1 METNAVVLAVRNQK
15 AVILAKGGIYEEIP
29 NQGYYAGERIVWKCK
44 KTASAILR
52 RSLTIAACL
61 VFLLTSSVIAGAK
74 YLPWTYVSVALGE
87 TSVQYCL
94 NARNEVLSADA
105 DTEEGQAIL
114 EQVAVMPYE
123 SLEGTMERTLSAL
136 QQINKEETPV
146 FVEISPRFGDG
157 SQVEKTVT
165 EVGGTSEMEMV
176 LEKTPWQDR
185 GRPNDLPREMEQENP
200 PTPPEQFTQPSP
212 GNNEIVPA
220 PESQE
225 KSAAMAP
232 VNQALPAQAPLL
244 QSGETWKENEPG
256 MPPDSIVPLLQGNP
270 VVQQEAALPSDPV
283 PAMNP
288 ESHAPIS
295 IEPASAADSKEPKY
309 LDSQQGA
316 AAPETAAKEEA
327 ILAQALPPEAHPRLK
342 EEARPAPISASPEE
356 QRMEQTVPEHL
367 PGAGGEQNMN
377 HAPSTQDMQGGQ
389 ASQARPPSPTQP

>member
-105 DTEEGQAIL
+105 DTDEGQAIL

-136 QQINKEETPV
+136 QQLYKEETPV
-146 FVEISPRFGDG
+146 LVEISPRFGDG

-165 EVGGTSEMEMV
+165 EAGSASEMEMV

-185 GRPNDLPREMEQENP
+185 GGPNDPPREMEPENP
-200 PTPPEQFTQPSP
+200 PTPPEQFTQSSP

-225 KSAAMAP
+225 NPAAMAP
-232 VNQALPAQAPLL
+232 VNQAPPAQVPLL

-256 MPPDSIVPLLQGNP
+256 MPPDRTIPLLQDKPAG
-270 VVQQEAALPSDPV
+270 QQGASLLSDPAPV
-283 PAMNP
+283 MNP

-295 IEPASAADSKEPKY
+295 IEPAPAADSTEPK
-309 LDSQQGA
+309 LPDNPQGA

-327 ILAQALPPEAHPRLK
+327 ILAQALPPEAQPRQK

-356 QRMEQTVPEHL
+356 QRMDQTVPEHL
-367 PGAGGEQNMN
+367 AGAGGEQNMN
-377 HAPSTQDMQGGQ
+377 RAPSTQDMQGGQ
-389 ASQARPPSPTQP
+389 ASQACPPSPTQP